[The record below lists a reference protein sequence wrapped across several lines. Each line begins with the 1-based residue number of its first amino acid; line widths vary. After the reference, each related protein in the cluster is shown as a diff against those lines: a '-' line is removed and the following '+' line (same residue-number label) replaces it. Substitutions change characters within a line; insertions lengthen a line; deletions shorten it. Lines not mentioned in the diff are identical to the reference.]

1 MNKFKL
7 LDIILTIVGIYFLL
21 ISDMLGGVVFFIIGL
36 LHLYQAAT
44 EERTSSNHKLNL
56 WVGMFIVITTF
67 SWFASQSYIKQ
78 SLQKPYEHNESST

>member
-21 ISDMLGGVVFFIIGL
+21 MSNMLGGIVFFIIGL

-56 WVGMFIVITTF
+56 WVGMFLVIVTF
-67 SWFASQSYIKQ
+67 SGFAAESYITQ
-78 SLQKPYEHNESST
+78 SLQKSYKYNESIT